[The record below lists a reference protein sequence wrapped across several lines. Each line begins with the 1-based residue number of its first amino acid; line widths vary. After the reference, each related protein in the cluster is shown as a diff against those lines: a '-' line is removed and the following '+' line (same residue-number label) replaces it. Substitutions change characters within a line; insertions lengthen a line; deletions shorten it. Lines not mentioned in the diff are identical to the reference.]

1 MLISAASVSE
11 WGFLDAIRHSG
22 VYVFC
27 LSDEPV
33 PEAVATFHEYEGLT
47 VVVERTRAIQLG
59 LTPLYSAEWIT
70 LAVNS
75 KLDDVGFLAP
85 ILVRLAD
92 AGISCNVFAG
102 VHHDHLF
109 VPEGRARDV
118 ISLLSRV

>member
-1 MLISAASVSE
+1 M
-11 WGFLDAIRHSG
+11 DAIHHPG

-27 LSDEPV
+27 LSAADV
-33 PEAVATFHEYEGLT
+33 PDAVATFREDEGRT
-47 VVVERTRAIQLG
+47 VVVERARAAQLG
-59 LTPLYSAEWIT
+59 LTPLHAAEWIT
-70 LAVNS
+70 LAVSS

-109 VPEGRARDV
+109 VPEGRGRDV